1 MKKYFLVEFD
11 DSEEI
16 LTIIEIDDSTG
27 VSNIKNIRYDS
38 SKKWKFQNNETYFD
52 EVKFKEENGT
62 LVDFEFIKEDN
73 NIDEETKK
81 ILKENIFLSLFL
93 GIKNF
98 NYSIKMENEDTKAR
112 LENDCKI
119 LIFSDQKSLVLK
131 YNKINIPIFKLLK
144 KIFIVNPDR
153 KTVISGFKKEGYKKY
168 KNTAKIIPIV
178 IDDNDR
184 LTGNTFLAKSS
195 FIEKYKNE
203 IKILKDKN
211 VIKFDYIFDL
221 FNIKKEDFE
230 NFIKISNF
238 LSLQGLNE
246 TQKEIIEINKIMK
259 EHKLKT
265 YDAYLFYKKNILNK
279 NLNSKEEERLIKSLK
294 EN

>member
-27 VSNIKNIRYDS
+27 VSDIKNIRYDS